1 MSENSAS
8 IELVNEP
15 IDGRPQYRIG
25 DAVLMRRH
33 QHGRNA
39 LGIVLRNPEYFR
51 CSILYDYA
59 KKIDKENP
67 DPQWRILKEVV
78 TTYATEKKY
87 DLPDNNE
94 LVIHLRLGNV
104 KDYKGAPE
112 LLVEYTMDLV
122 GGINVD
128 VHAITV
134 VTAVH
139 FGETFYKGKSS
150 RQEVSE
156 SVRHYADKTGRILE
170 LLATQGFAARLY
182 SHREI
187 DRDFSYLA
195 HSKYLVLGNGLFSLC
210 AAMISE
216 AQCFVPPWAKTGTKL
231 EFREMIDVVD

>member
-1 MSENSAS
+1 MKE
-8 IELVNEP
+8 
-15 IDGRPQYRIG
+15 
-25 DAVLMRRH
+25 
-33 QHGRNA
+33 
-39 LGIVLRNPEYFR
+39 IVT
-51 CSILYDYA
+51 SYA
-59 KKIDKENP
+59 
-67 DPQWRILKEVV
+67 
-78 TTYATEKKY
+78 AEKNY
-87 DLPDNNE
+87 DLPGSNE

-104 KDYKGAPE
+104 KNYKGTPE
-112 LLVEYTMDLV
+112 LLVDYTMDLI

-128 VHAITV
+128 VRAITV

-170 LLATQGFAARLY
+170 LLANQGFAAGLY

-216 AQCFVPPWAKTGTKL
+216 ARCFVPPWAKTGTEL
-231 EFREMIDVVD
+231 EFGEMIDVVD